1 MRKKRIYLTGVS
13 ESLKEEAKQKQKT
26 VVGVPRCDNGIT
38 RETYESMNIPEE
50 DIPQELKDREVA
62 EEEDDESDY
71 EEVYSQVSLYE
82 EDILLMVSSEK
93 DTVVFLKDSDL
104 SISVVETVEEIE
116 DVIKELNMN
125 WLNRVGKYLISKITN
140 KNKVNE

>member
-13 ESLKEEAKQKQKT
+13 EVLKEEVKQKQK
-26 VVGVPRCDNGIT
+26 VVEGVPRCDNGHT
-38 RETYESMNIPEE
+38 REFYEEMNVPEE
-50 DIPQELKDREVA
+50 RIPQELKDKEVA
-62 EEEDDESDY
+62 EDVDDESDY
-71 EEVYSQVSLYE
+71 EEVYSKVSLYE
-82 EDILLMVSSEK
+82 EDILLMISSEK

-116 DVIKELNMN
+116 DIIKELNMN

-140 KNKVNE
+140 KKDD

>member
-26 VVGVPRCDNGIT
+26 VAGVPRYDNGIT

-125 WLNRVGKYLISKITN
+125 WLNRVGKYLINKITN
-140 KNKVNE
+140 KKDD